1 MDIYKYLSNLKI
13 DYVKMEHKPVSTVKE
28 ALFIEETM
36 NGEGVKNLF
45 LKNANHNYYL
55 YVIKSN
61 KRADL
66 KALANYLNS
75 SKLYF
80 GNEVELNKYLG
91 LKPGAVSLLG
101 IINDSGKV
109 KIIIDSDLV
118 GKRLLMH
125 PNINTVTL
133 SIAYNN
139 VLKIIEDCKNDY
151 IIF

>member
-1 MDIYKYLSNLKI
+1 MDVYKYLANLKI
-13 DYVKMEHKPVSTVKE
+13 NYEKMEHIAVATAKE

-45 LKNANHNYYL
+45 LKNDHHNYYL
-55 YVIKSN
+55 YIIKSN

-75 SKLYF
+75 GKLHF
-80 GNEVELNKYLG
+80 ANEEELKKYLG

-101 IINDSGKV
+101 IINDVGRV
-109 KIIIDSDLV
+109 KIIIDNDLV
-118 GKRLLMH
+118 GKRLLVH
-125 PNINTVTL
+125 PNINTATL
-133 SIAYNN
+133 SITYDNI
-139 VLKIIEDCKNDY
+139 LKIIEDRKNEY